1 MTTLF
6 KRLQNSC
13 STEWHAYTQHEF
25 VRALNQGTLSESSF
39 QHYLMQ
45 DYLFLI
51 QLSRA
56 YAICVYKSDK
66 LSEMRQASQLV
77 NNILDK
83 EMKLHLRY
91 CNEWGISSEVLEE
104 TQEAT
109 ATVAYTRF
117 FLEIGMSGDLL
128 DLHVALAPCVIGYG
142 VIGDALINKPT
153 IELSHNPFRH
163 WIEEYG
169 GWNYQQLAATACSQ
183 LDSLSAKRGGEE
195 RLPALVEIFRQATKL
210 EAQFWQMGLDQSY

>member
-13 STEWHAYTQHEF
+13 RKEWHAYTQHEF
-25 VRALNQGTLSESSF
+25 VRALDRGTLSESSF

-51 QLSRA
+51 QLARA
-56 YAICVYKSDK
+56 YAICVYKSDE
-66 LSEMRQASQLV
+66 LSEMRQASHLV
-77 NNILDK
+77 TNILDK
-83 EMKLHLRY
+83 EMNLHLRF
-91 CNEWGISSEVLEE
+91 CDDWGISSEVLEE

-142 VIGDALINKPT
+142 VIGDKLINKPT
-153 IELSHNPFRH
+153 TDLSLNPFRH

-169 GWNYQQLAATACSQ
+169 GLNYQKLAATACSQ
-183 LDSLSAKRGGEE
+183 LDSLSAKRGGKE